1 MIEQKMSLTQQ
12 FAKQML
18 PSFADGRLK
27 PLVNRSF
34 KLEEV
39 AQPHSHIENHSNFG
53 KIILTI

>member
-1 MIEQKMSLTQQ
+1 MSLTQQ

-27 PLVNRSF
+27 PVVNRSF